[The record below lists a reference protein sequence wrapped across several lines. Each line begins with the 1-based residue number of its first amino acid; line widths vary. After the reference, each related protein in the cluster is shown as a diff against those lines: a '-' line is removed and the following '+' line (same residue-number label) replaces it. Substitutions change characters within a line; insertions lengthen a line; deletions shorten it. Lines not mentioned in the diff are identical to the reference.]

1 MTGPEGNAMTE
12 EQKLIVEGKFD
23 RYYGGVDTIF
33 LACVLNYI
41 AVLFLLIFAETGGKN
56 GYTMLIMFVATLILL
71 IGACRLMPANIILV
85 MMYLAVS
92 AVKNSETQ
100 EEIPSFLTNRLVY
113 AIPSILIMFEIV
125 LEIFVISVTYRL
137 YTMTI
142 PSLICLILITA
153 VSAGRFFVESRAIA
167 GMTPALQVWENIL
180 NLTGLTV
187 LFLCVRKAKKE
198 FDSVR
203 RDASYLEICRNY
215 TVTYPDEKRMS
226 EGVRR
231 EADS

>member
-1 MTGPEGNAMTE
+1 MTE
-12 EQKLIVEGKFD
+12 EQKIMIERKFN

-33 LACVLNYI
+33 LACILNFI
-41 AVLFLLIFAETGGKN
+41 AVLFLLLFAGTGTEN
-56 GYTMLIMFVATLILL
+56 TYTAVIMPFATLILL
-71 IGACRLMPANIILV
+71 IGACRLMPVNIILV

-92 AVKNSETQ
+92 ALKNSDAQ
-100 EEIPSFLTNRLVY
+100 AEIPSFLTNRLVY

-142 PSLICLILITA
+142 PSLVCLVLITA
-153 VSAGRFFVESRAIA
+153 VSAGRIFVESRAVA

-187 LFLCVRKAKKE
+187 LFLCVRKARKE
-198 FDSVR
+198 FGFVR
-203 RDASYLEICRNY
+203 RDALYLEICRNY
-215 TVTYPDEKRMS
+215 TVTYPDGKKNE
-226 EGVRR
+226 
-231 EADS
+231 